1 MTDNDFPVRKGDVID
16 VLFGGIDDCS
26 CGGDRGVE
34 HLNLEVGKWGSVGVR
49 ECGRGVRNLEFGIWK
64 WGGEK
69 GGIWK
74 WGRGRGLADV
84 CPFD

>member
-34 HLNLEVGKWGSVGVR
+34 HLNLEVREWGSGGVWECGSVGG
-49 ECGRGVRNLEFGIWK
+49 ELGIWNLEFGSGEVRREGFGSGDGD
-64 WGGEK
+64 GG
-69 GGIWK
+69 
-74 WGRGRGLADV
+74 
-84 CPFD
+84 

>member
-34 HLNLEVGKWGSVGVR
+34 HLIWNE
-49 ECGRGVRNLEFGIWK
+49 EFGS
-64 WGGEK
+64 GEGK
-69 GGIWK
+69 
-74 WGRGRGLADV
+74 
-84 CPFD
+84 